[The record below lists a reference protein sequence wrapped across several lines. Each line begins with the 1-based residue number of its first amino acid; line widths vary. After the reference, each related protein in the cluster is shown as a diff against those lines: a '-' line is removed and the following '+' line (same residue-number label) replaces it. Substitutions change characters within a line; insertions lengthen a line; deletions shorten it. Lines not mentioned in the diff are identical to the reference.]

1 MEKLDPLLGR
11 VLAGKLEL
19 QHLLGVGAMGKVYR
33 ARHLGLDKPVAIKV
47 LSNLSD
53 PRDQHA
59 RRFKAEARAASRLDH
74 PNSVQILDFGEEP
87 DLLYLAME
95 YLEGIDL
102 QELLRREGRL
112 PPLRTA
118 WIMSQVLSAL
128 GAAHA
133 RGVVHRD
140 MKPAN
145 VMLIEK
151 GSEDGVIADF
161 VKVCDFGLAKILDLD
176 SAGSLAGLTR
186 QGAVFGTPAYMS
198 PEQARGEPTDARSD
212 LYSCGVIAFKMLSGR
227 TPFRGE
233 TPAMV
238 MAQHVSEPVPSLH
251 ALVED
256 LDPRLVAL
264 VERLMAK
271 RPADRFQDAREAR
284 EVLRELLREA
294 GLEVPS
300 FSGGTGPVESPSA
313 SPSPRPAPDMLA
325 TERISPEVLGDLAR
339 QTTRDADGSS
349 REVAAR
355 RPGARAETR
364 EVGPTRA
371 GATTSIEDSRRTA
384 SDTEAD
390 RTAAPATVLP
400 PKTML
405 ITPPSQ
411 PHEAARRQRALLL
424 AAIPGLLALIALV
437 ALGTYLWLGRTG
449 APSPPTIVP

>member
-19 QHLLGVGAMGKVYR
+19 QAVLGVGAMGKVYR
-33 ARHLGLDKPVAIKV
+33 ARHLGLDRPVAIKV
-47 LSNLSD
+47 LSNVGG

-140 MKPAN
+140 VKPAN

-212 LYSCGVIAFKMLSGR
+212 LYSCGVIAFKMLCGR

-233 TPAMV
+233 TPALV

-251 ALVED
+251 ALVEG

-300 FSGGTGPVESPSA
+300 FSGGTGPVEAPGASA
-313 SPSPRPAPDMLA
+313 PASPAPDMLA
-325 TERISPEVLGDLAR
+325 TERLSPEVLGGLAG
-339 QTTRDADGSS
+339 QTTRDSDLSS
-349 REVAAR
+349 REVAASPPGSR
-355 RPGARAETR
+355 AATREVDPTRPGATR
-364 EVGPTRA
+364 
-371 GATTSIEDSRRTA
+371 SIEDSRRTA
-384 SDTEAD
+384 RDTEAD
-390 RTAAPATVLP
+390 RTAAPPTVLP
-400 PKTML
+400 AKTMR
-405 ITPPSQ
+405 IAPPSQ
-411 PHEAARRQRALLL
+411 PREAARRQRALLL

-437 ALGTYLWLGRTG
+437 ALGTYLWLGRAG
-449 APSPPTIVP
+449 APNPPTIVR